1 MASFPGSTYMLG
13 KAWEQGYLDQNSLNF
28 LTLLEEKNIGGWVAV
43 EIIVAIKYKHK
54 QVLLF
59 L

>member
-1 MASFPGSTYMLG
+1 MLG